1 MSAYNRPS
9 DLPSYERPPVSE
21 VVLSVQFASNPQF
34 QIVHAGLFW
43 QLVRDQFP
51 NVSEQIPLQAVFET
65 FGGQVAPA
73 GPIQVQAFSTPPFPR
88 FWFESEDR
96 AYVLQLQQDRILFNW
111 RAISSDSVYPRYET
125 LRERFLTRLRRLAE
139 FFENQKLG
147 PLSPNQCEVTYIN
160 SISVDEDASPYTH
173 LDRITPLWSGKA
185 REISGLEIERT
196 VIQTVFVL
204 KSEAHPYGRLY
215 VIFTP
220 GLRPVPA
227 GSLRPIIQL
236 EMTARGRP
244 ENETLDAAFRLL
256 DQERCAIVRA
266 FTDVTN
272 EEMHK
277 LWGRT
282 DVIQS

>member
-1 MSAYNRPS
+1 MSAYNRPF

-139 FFENQKLG
+139 FFER
-147 PLSPNQCEVTYIN
+147 
-160 SISVDEDASPYTH
+160 EDRAQVRADMLDKTENILAV
-173 LDRITPLWSGKA
+173 LDRAKVPDHMNLSG
-185 REISGLEIERT
+185 
-196 VIQTVFVL
+196 
-204 KSEAHPYGRLY
+204 
-215 VIFTP
+215 
-220 GLRPVPA
+220 
-227 GSLRPIIQL
+227 
-236 EMTARGRP
+236 
-244 ENETLDAAFRLL
+244 FRLHPL
-256 DQERCAIVRA
+256 KGDLRGFWAVTVRA
-266 FTDVTN
+266 NWRFTWRFEGTDALDVDLIDY
-272 EEMHK
+272 H
-277 LWGRT
+277 
-282 DVIQS
+282 